1 MAMERLHWVLVHG
14 AWQGAWMYYK
24 TMALLQQEGYK
35 VTAVDLAS
43 CGTSTV
49 DPNTVTDFKTY
60 NQPLVDV
67 LNAIPDT
74 EQVVLVAQSMGG
86 FSMTHAMEQFSHK
99 IVLAIAV
106 AAILLLNG
114 ASIDDSPTFSDMLF
128 KDTPISKEMIPNFGN
143 GPKNPPT
150 TFSIDKEDLPK
161 RFYHAVLP
169 ENVVLAQILCRPV
182 PAPVLMGTVVNYT
195 PEKHGTVPSVYIK
208 CLQDRALLP
217 AAQDY
222 IIEETPQ
229 EEVIEMDTDHT
240 PMLSAPKE
248 LHQILMQLAKKYAHG
263 GV

>member
-1 MAMERLHWVLVHG
+1 MAIERLHWVLVHG
-14 AWQGAWMYYK
+14 ALHGAWVYYK

-60 NQPLVDV
+60 NQPLINV

-74 EQVVLVAQSMGG
+74 EQVVLVAHSMGG
-86 FSMTHAMEQFSHK
+86 LSMTHAMEEFPHK

-106 AAILLLNG
+106 AALLLLNG
-114 ASIDDSPTFSDMLF
+114 ASLDDSPTFSDMVGNSRSVSRFHGLF
-128 KDTPISKEMIPNFGN
+128 EINILMPNL
-143 GPKNPPT
+143 
-150 TFSIDKEDLPK
+150 D
-161 RFYHAVLP
+161 
-169 ENVVLAQILCRPV
+169 VVLAQILCRSF
-182 PAPVLMGTVVNYT
+182 PAPVLMFTALNYT

-208 CLQDRALLP
+208 CLQDNTILP

-222 IIEETPQ
+222 IIEHSPQ

-248 LHQILMQLAKKYAHG
+248 LHQILMQLAKKY
-263 GV
+263 

>member
-1 MAMERLHWVLVHG
+1 MIQEQLNPCNVLIGLSLYLTIALFV
-14 AWQGAWMYYK
+14 WQ
-24 TMALLQQEGYK
+24 
-35 VTAVDLAS
+35 D
-43 CGTSTV
+43 
-49 DPNTVTDFKTY
+49 
-60 NQPLVDV
+60 
-67 LNAIPDT
+67 
-74 EQVVLVAQSMGG
+74 
-86 FSMTHAMEQFSHK
+86 
-99 IVLAIAV
+99 
-106 AAILLLNG
+106 
-114 ASIDDSPTFSDMLF
+114 
-128 KDTPISKEMIPNFGN
+128 
-143 GPKNPPT
+143 
-150 TFSIDKEDLPK
+150 
-161 RFYHAVLP
+161 
-169 ENVVLAQILCRPV
+169 VVLAQILCRPV